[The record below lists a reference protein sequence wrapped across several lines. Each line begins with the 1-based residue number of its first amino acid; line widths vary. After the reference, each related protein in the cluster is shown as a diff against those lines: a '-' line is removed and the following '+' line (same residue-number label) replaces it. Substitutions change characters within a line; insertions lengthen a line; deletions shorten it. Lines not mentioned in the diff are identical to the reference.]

1 MTFPIA
7 FVDLETTGA
16 KAATDRITEIGMVLV
31 DGDEVRHWSSLVNPQ
46 ARISGFIER
55 LTGISNEMVATAP
68 IFGEIATE
76 VAEMLGGRL
85 LIAHN
90 AGFDYGFLQAEFQR
104 LGLTFHT
111 QVLCTVKLSRRL
123 YPSYA
128 KHNLDSLIERYRLVE
143 DGRHRALADARLI
156 HQFWNLVHRE
166 TPPDRLAEVMAELLA
181 GKGRGN
187 RRASTRH
194 PQREAPDRNGE
205 S

>member
-16 KAATDRITEIGMVLV
+16 RTADDRITEIGMILV

-46 ARISGFIER
+46 TRISGFIER

-68 IFGEIATE
+68 TFGEIATA
-76 VAEMLGGRL
+76 VAEMLGNRL
-85 LIAHN
+85 LVAHN
-90 AGFDYGFLQAEFQR
+90 AGFDYGFLQAEFRR
-104 LGLTFHT
+104 LGLTFDT

-123 YPSYA
+123 YPSYS
-128 KHNLDSLIERYRLVE
+128 KHNLDSLIERHGLVE

-166 TPPDRLAEVMAELLA
+166 TPPDRMAEVVAELLA
-181 GKGRGN
+181 GGGRGN
-187 RRASTRH
+187 RRASTRNR
-194 PQREAPDRNGE
+194 QRGAPERNDA